1 MYLKYDTLPHLR
13 ETAGPEARRKHPAAL
28 GTTVGPWHGAGRAVY
43 LGHVEFVRTGWT
55 HVSIQK
61 GVTTCYFYSHVEL
74 VASSSTCSTYLIE
87 FLGRTMTPLT
97 KLKEVAGQGTIRET
111 KPPRAPKAFHAPFRL
126 DQLIQTLGDMEP
138 MDIVLTQRFSK

>member
-1 MYLKYDTLPHLR
+1 
-13 ETAGPEARRKHPAAL
+13 
-28 GTTVGPWHGAGRAVY
+28 
-43 LGHVEFVRTGWT
+43 
-55 HVSIQK
+55 
-61 GVTTCYFYSHVEL
+61 
-74 VASSSTCSTYLIE
+74 
-87 FLGRTMTPLT
+87 MTPLT